1 MKSYNKVI
9 LIGRV
14 GQDLEVKGLENG
26 SVVNFSI
33 ATTERVSKEKEITDW
48 HSIVAWNGLAT
59 IAGNLLQKG
68 SLVLVE
74 GSLRNDNYEKGDTKS
89 YNYKVIADKLVVL
102 ADGKEKEENG

>member
-1 MKSYNKVI
+1 MKSYNKVT

-14 GQDLEVKGLENG
+14 GQNFEVKGIENG
-26 SVVNFSI
+26 SVANFSI
-33 ATTERVSKEKEITDW
+33 ATTEKVGKDKEVTDW
-48 HSIVAWNGLAT
+48 HNIVVWNGLAV

-89 YNYKVIADKLVVL
+89 YNYRVVGDKLVVL
-102 ADGKEKEENG
+102 ADGKEKDSD